1 MLQFLMRQQQGL
13 SYSQLEISLLN
24 FSINMSFLFHHC
36 HTQKISLP
44 VDYRKLQLWC

>member
-1 MLQFLMRQQQGL
+1 MLRFLMRQHQGL

-24 FSINMSFLFHHC
+24 SSINMSFPFHRC

-44 VDYRKLQLWC
+44 VDCRKLQLWC